1 MHKSYKIVLLGLVTC
16 LLSSSIMAQ
25 VDTSNKT
32 VNSLD
37 ADLLNIYNQST
48 PKQYKIAGIGVTG
61 NQYFDSSLLVSISG
75 LSVGDVIKIPGAENV
90 SRAITKLWS
99 QKYFSD
105 IAIYYSKLEG
115 DHIWVEIHVE
125 ERPRLTHLYF
135 KGIPKGQADEI
146 KGKAGLVLGRVV
158 TDENKMGAV
167 SAIRRYYD
175 EKGFR
180 NLHIRIQETKDT
192 SYLGQNGESVTFWI
206 EKGNKVRIND
216 IFFAGNEK
224 VEDSKLRSQ
233 MKGTKVMMR
242 MTLFPAKDTPVWG
255 IDNRYPFSQ
264 YLKDRGPL
272 RPSLTL
278 KVLDPYFRPTLF
290 NSAKFDPKKYED
302 DKGKIIDYYNKIG
315 YRDASIVKDTTY
327 TNSQGN
333 LNIAL
338 KVNEGHKYYFGNIT
352 WRGNTLFSDSIL
364 TEILAI
370 QKGDVYNQD
379 LLNTKL
385 GVTMNPEVADISGLY
400 MDRGYLFFRATPVE
414 VGVHK
419 DTIDFDIRLTEG
431 PQATIKYIRI
441 GGNDKTNEHVARRE
455 LYTLPGDKF
464 SRDYLMRSQR
474 TLANLGFFDQ
484 EKITPDIQTN
494 QDDGTVDI
502 NWGVQEKSAD
512 QLELSAGFGG
522 GIGLTG
528 TLGLTFANFST
539 KNIFNKS
546 AWSPLPSGDGQKLS
560 VRFQSNGRMYRSYNL
575 SFSEPWLGGK
585 KRNGLQ
591 FSIYD
596 TKYNN
601 GYNYLTGKFQSQSDN
616 PWFRTTGAS
625 IGLSKQLNWPDNY
638 FSLTTALNYTR
649 YQLHNYTIDYYNMP
663 DFNNGVSN
671 NLNIKFTLNRYNIDN
686 PIFPRSGSNF
696 MLSAQLTPPYSILD
710 PKIVNYSDNRKYRWI
725 EYHKWRFTGE
735 WYVPL
740 TAPVGED
747 KKQLILK
754 MSAKFGYI
762 GKYNTNPNLLVS
774 PFERFQVGDAG
785 LSNTYSFLGYDIISQ
800 RGYPVYSSSNPRI
813 NPDQQQA
820 STYFTMFNKYT
831 TELRYPLSL
840 NPSSTIFGLAFFE
853 AANGWYGFKDYNP
866 FQLRRSVGLGMRFN
880 LPMFGLLGFDYGIG
894 LDRTQPGQG
903 LKGAGRFTFMLGFEP
918 D

>member
-1 MHKSYKIVLLGLVTC
+1 
-16 LLSSSIMAQ
+16 MAQ
-25 VDTSNKT
+25 ITTNSADSTQKT
-32 VNSLD
+32 VTSLD
-37 ADLLNIYNQST
+37 AGLLNIFNQST
-48 PKQYKIAGIGVTG
+48 PKQYKIAGITVTG
-61 NQYFDSSLLVSISG
+61 NDYYDSSLVVSVSG
-75 LSVGDVIKIPGAENV
+75 LSVGETIKIPGAENI
-90 SRAITKLWS
+90 SRAINKLWA
-99 QKYFSD
+99 QEAFSD
-105 IAIYYSKLEG
+105 IAIYYTKLEG
-115 DHIWVEIHVE
+115 SNLWIEIHVV

-135 KGIPKGQADEI
+135 KGIPKGQSDEI
-146 KGKAGLVLGRVV
+146 KGRTGLVLGRVV
-158 TDENKMGAV
+158 TEAKKMGAV

-180 NLHIRIQETKDT
+180 NLHIEIQEKKDT
-192 SYLGQNGESVTFWI
+192 SYLGQNGEILTFTI
-206 EKGNKVRIND
+206 NKGIKVRIND
-216 IFFAGNEK
+216 IYFVGNEK
-224 VEDSKLRSQ
+224 VPNDKLKSQ
-233 MKGTKVMMR
+233 MKGTKEMMR
-242 MTLFPAKDTPVWG
+242 LTIFPARDTPVWG
-255 IDNRYPFSQ
+255 INNRYPFSQ

-272 RPSLTL
+272 RPDLTL
-278 KVLDPYFRPTLF
+278 KVLDPYFRFKLF
-290 NSAKFDPKKYED
+290 NGAKFDAKKYED
-302 DKGKIIDYYNKIG
+302 DKAKIVDYYNKIG
-315 YRDASIVKDTTY
+315 YRDASIAKDTTY
-327 TNSQGN
+327 YNSKGN

-338 KVNEGHKYYFGNIT
+338 KVNEGHKYHFGNIT

-364 TEILAI
+364 TEILGI
-370 QKGDVYNQD
+370 EKGDVYNQE
-379 LLNTKL
+379 LLNNKL
-385 GVTMNPEVADISGLY
+385 GITMNPEVADISGLY
-400 MDRGYLFFRATPVE
+400 MDRGYLFFRATPTE

-419 DTIDFDIRLTEG
+419 DTIDFEIRLTEG
-431 PQATIKYIRI
+431 PQATIKYVRI
-441 GGNDKTNEHVARRE
+441 AGNDKTNEHVPRRE

-464 SRDYLMRSQR
+464 SRENLIRSQR

-484 EKITPDIQTN
+484 EKVTPDVQPN
-494 QDDGTVDI
+494 QEDGTVDI
-502 NWGVQEKSAD
+502 NWGLQEKSAD

-539 KNIFNKS
+539 HNIFKKD
-546 AWSPLPSGDGQKLS
+546 AWAPLPTGDGQKLQL
-560 VRFQSNGRMYRSYNL
+560 RFQSNGRMYRSYNL

-601 GYNYLTGKFQSQSDN
+601 GFNYMVGKFQETPGN
-616 PWFRTTGAS
+616 PWFRTTGVS
-625 IGLSKQLNWPDNY
+625 IGLSKQLSWPDNY
-638 FSLTTALNYTR
+638 FSLTTAINYTR

-663 DFNNGVSN
+663 DFNNGTSN
-671 NLNIKFTLNRYNIDN
+671 NLNLKLTLNRYNIDN

-710 PKIVNYSDNRKYRWI
+710 PKIVNYSDARKYKWI

-740 TAPVGED
+740 TNPVGED
-747 KKQLILK
+747 KKQLVLK

-762 GKYNTNPNLLVS
+762 GKYNTNPNLMVS

-820 STYFTMFNKYT
+820 ATYFTMFNKYT

-840 NPSSTIFGLAFFE
+840 NPSSTIYGLAFFE